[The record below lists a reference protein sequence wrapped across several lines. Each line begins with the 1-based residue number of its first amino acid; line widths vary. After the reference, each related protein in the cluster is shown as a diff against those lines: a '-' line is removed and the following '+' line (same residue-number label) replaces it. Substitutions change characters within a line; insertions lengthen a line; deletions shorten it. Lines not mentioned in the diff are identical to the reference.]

1 MANKDSNTND
11 KLKDLQQLLEILK
24 NTNIYF

>member
-11 KLKDLQQLLEILK
+11 KLKDLAQLLEILK

>member
-11 KLKDLQQLLEILK
+11 KLKDLVQLLEILK